1 MDLPSQTTWE
11 SDIFRLSTFDFHHFF
26 EFLDFPFSTFGFFF
40 LSPVCPLMKPPRNRT
55 TISPTDSDSKQPR
68 SFLRINTVQASLP
81 KAQLVSFKLALKTRF
96 ARLRCVFSVCELNN
110 YEPNCDQCNN
120 KPTKTRQD
128 RSNHNYTDDR
138 PHDPASATK
147 TTRSPT
153 KSAIQALE
161 GITASLPSSLHPLA
175 LHFGN
180 KLISIRSKRITKENI
195 AKRMAKEANYIP
207 KSAKA
212 TDFKITLSKGASED
226 NERVS
231 FLEQQ
236 IQQAKDTYESSLKNV
251 IEECI
256 SLETSA
262 LQSQENETIYTLL
275 ASIAEAINTLE
286 GLKTDV
292 HQKVISLIYLDCSFI
307 SYTTSTS
314 RDSFISSYCTH
325 HNLENIPTPTIHPL
339 SITHAS
345 ANERDTE
352 LLLHTKS
359 LQRHENNGLQTF
371 RKAIEGII
379 IAPSVSYEKQIE
391 ENNRDIVLKKLSN
404 DIILGKATESTAMEL
419 DAEGGA
425 SFEQLQELIKK
436 ECDKRDKHYRSLE
449 NKYNKLQ
456 ESLQQSQQKNS
467 SPRGQGGASNK
478 KKTSPSTA
486 RKAQP
491 QRGRSALKPRP
502 KQQGSRQPQHQK
514 GKADDTTNVV
524 SNEHGRSSMRR
535 RRSRSQLKK
544 KISSTDRNKQRLQS
558 ATS

>member
-1 MDLPSQTTWE
+1 MNQTATSATTSRQKRVRTDPITTTAMIDLT
-11 SDIFRLSTFDFHHFF
+11 
-26 EFLDFPFSTFGFFF
+26 
-40 LSPVCPLMKPPRNRT
+40 
-55 TISPTDSDSKQPR
+55 
-68 SFLRINTVQASLP
+68 A
-81 KAQLVSFKLALKTRF
+81 
-96 ARLRCVFSVCELNN
+96 
-110 YEPNCDQCNN
+110 
-120 KPTKTRQD
+120 
-128 RSNHNYTDDR
+128 
-138 PHDPASATK
+138 PASTTK

-195 AKRMAKEANYIP
+195 AKCMAKESNYIP

-226 NERVS
+226 SERVS

-275 ASIAEAINTLE
+275 ASIAKAINTLE

-307 SYTTSTS
+307 SYTTSTL
-314 RDSFISSYCTH
+314 RDSLISSYCTH
-325 HNLENIPTPTIHPL
+325 HNLETIPTPTIHPL
-339 SITHAS
+339 STTHAS

-371 RKAIEGII
+371 RKAIEGIL

-467 SPRGQGGASNK
+467 SQRGQGGASNK
-478 KKTSPSTA
+478 KKSSPSTA

-491 QRGRSALKPRP
+491 QRGRSTIKPRP

-514 GKADDTTNVV
+514 GKADDTNNVV
-524 SNEHGRSSMRR
+524 SNEHGRSSMWR

-544 KISSTDRNKQRLQS
+544 KPSSNDRNKQRPQS

>member
-1 MDLPSQTTWE
+1 MIDLTT
-11 SDIFRLSTFDFHHFF
+11 
-26 EFLDFPFSTFGFFF
+26 PA
-40 LSPVCPLMKPPRNRT
+40 
-55 TISPTDSDSKQPR
+55 PT
-68 SFLRINTVQASLP
+68 
-81 KAQLVSFKLALKTRF
+81 
-96 ARLRCVFSVCELNN
+96 
-110 YEPNCDQCNN
+110 
-120 KPTKTRQD
+120 
-128 RSNHNYTDDR
+128 
-138 PHDPASATK
+138 TK

-195 AKRMAKEANYIP
+195 AKCMAKEANYIP

-212 TDFKITLSKGASED
+212 TDFKITLSRGASED
-226 NERVS
+226 SERVS

-251 IEECI
+251 IEEYI

-292 HQKVISLIYLDCSFI
+292 NQKVISLIYLDCSFI

-325 HNLENIPTPTIHPL
+325 HNLETIPTPTIHPL

-391 ENNRDIVLKKLSN
+391 ENNRDIVLKELSN

-419 DAEGGA
+419 DAEGGG

-436 ECDKRDKHYRSLE
+436 ECDKRDKHYRSLK
-449 NKYNKLQ
+449 NRYNKLQ

-478 KKTSPSTA
+478 KKSSPSTV

-491 QRGRSALKPRP
+491 QHGQSNLKNRP
-502 KQQGSRQPQHQK
+502 KQQGSRQPQQQK

-535 RRSRSQLKK
+535 RRSRSQPKK
-544 KISSTDRNKQRLQS
+544 KTSSIDRNKQRLQS

>member
-1 MDLPSQTTWE
+1 MNQTATSATTSQQKRVRTDPITTTPMIDLTT
-11 SDIFRLSTFDFHHFF
+11 
-26 EFLDFPFSTFGFFF
+26 
-40 LSPVCPLMKPPRNRT
+40 
-55 TISPTDSDSKQPR
+55 
-68 SFLRINTVQASLP
+68 
-81 KAQLVSFKLALKTRF
+81 
-96 ARLRCVFSVCELNN
+96 
-110 YEPNCDQCNN
+110 
-120 KPTKTRQD
+120 
-128 RSNHNYTDDR
+128 
-138 PHDPASATK
+138 PAPATK

-153 KSAIQALE
+153 KSAIQALV

-195 AKRMAKEANYIP
+195 AKHMAKEANYIP

-212 TDFKITLSKGASED
+212 PDFKITLSKGASED
-226 NERVS
+226 SERVS

-236 IQQAKDTYESSLKNV
+236 IQQAKDIYESSLKNV

-262 LQSQENETIYTLL
+262 LQFQENETIYTLL
-275 ASIAEAINTLE
+275 ASNDEAINTLE

-314 RDSFISSYCTH
+314 QDSFISSYCTH
-325 HNLENIPTPTIHPL
+325 HNLETIPTPTIHPL

-379 IAPSVSYEKQIE
+379 IAPSVSYKKQIE

-467 SPRGQGGASNK
+467 PPRGQGGASNK

-486 RKAQP
+486 RKAQT
-491 QRGRSALKPRP
+491 QRGRSTLKPRP

-544 KISSTDRNKQRLQS
+544 KTSSIDWNKQRLQS